1 MSIAPAG
8 GGASVA
14 RFLVERADDEAERAR
29 GLMNR
34 REMAADA
41 GMIFVY
47 PSERAVAFWMH
58 DTLIPLDMIFAD
70 GRGRIVSLHENARP
84 LDDTPIPSGAP
95 VRFVLEINGGLAQAI
110 GIGPGAVLRHPAI
123 ARDQALAPCD

>member
-34 REMAADA
+34 HEMAADA

-70 GRGRIVSLHENARP
+70 ARGRIVSLHENARP

-95 VRFVLEINGGLAQAI
+95 VRYVLEINGGQARALGLA
-110 GIGPGAVLRHPAI
+110 PGMVLRLP
-123 ARDQALAPCD
+123 RCWSQ